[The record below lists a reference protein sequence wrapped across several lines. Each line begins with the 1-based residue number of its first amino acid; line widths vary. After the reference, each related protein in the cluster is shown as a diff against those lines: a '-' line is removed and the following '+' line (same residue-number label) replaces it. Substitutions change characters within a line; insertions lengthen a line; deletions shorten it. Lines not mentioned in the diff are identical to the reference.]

1 MTFFIVQPCRRPSPF
16 ACLPRASRCASSA
29 ALSVAI
35 RLGIDEVWALIVPN
49 GRQNEEALQKHCRD
63 RLAQRYVPVRFINVA
78 DIPCNAN
85 GKVDRS
91 RLDAMVQGLVRS
103 GASD

>member
-1 MTFFIVQPCRRPSPF
+1 
-16 ACLPRASRCASSA
+16 LPRASRCASPA

>member
-1 MTFFIVQPCRRPSPF
+1 
-16 ACLPRASRCASSA
+16 
-29 ALSVAI
+29 
-35 RLGIDEVWALIVPN
+35 
-49 GRQNEEALQKHCRD
+49 LQKHCRD